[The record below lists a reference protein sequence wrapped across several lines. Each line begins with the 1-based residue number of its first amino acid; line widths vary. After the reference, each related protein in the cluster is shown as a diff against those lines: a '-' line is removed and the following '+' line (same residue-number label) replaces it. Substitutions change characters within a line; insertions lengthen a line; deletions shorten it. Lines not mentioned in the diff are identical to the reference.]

1 MTLAPAHAHAREH
14 GGSAATVTVTAVL
27 VLRDPGPWLGE
38 ALDSLARQTRAPE
51 RLLVVDDGADG
62 EAVEAVRA
70 HPALREAIASI
81 RFTTVPPG
89 ATLGAALRTALADSP
104 GARLPADTFATG
116 LPGDTPD
123 APKAGLVADA
133 SEPEPTAHE
142 GQPADEEPAPASPQ
156 AGPQPVEHLWLLT
169 ASCAPDPTAL
179 ARLLDAVRRSPSV
192 GVAGPKL
199 VRWDE
204 PRTLESVGIQLT
216 RAGRVIPSPWPGE
229 PDQGQYDR
237 RTDVLAVPFDG
248 ALLERALLEQLGGH
262 EPAFGE
268 FGADVDLSWRA
279 HLAGRRV
286 VVVPRATVRTR
297 PSAAVEGP
305 RSRRRAARRVAL
317 TRCSLAATPLIALWI
332 ALSSLLGG
340 VALLVAKQ
348 PRAAWAELSDIGA
361 LLDPWRSLGARWR
374 SRKSRLLR
382 RRDVSGLF
390 VRPSAAL
397 RHTADLV
404 HDQVVFERG
413 PAARAHTPVE
423 AVETGPVSDESMD
436 LHVLSASWAA
446 RAARNPGVLA
456 VAVASIVT
464 LFAGRH
470 LPGGFAGRLETG
482 LAGGELIGV
491 RADSTTLWHAWLD
504 GWHGAASGYSGEQS
518 PHLAVVAGLAWAG
531 EHLPWSTPAGSPVGA
546 AVATLVGLAFPLAT
560 LTAYL
565 GARVITHA
573 RWPRGLAA
581 LAWSSTA
588 VVATAVGSGR
598 LGGVVA
604 AILLPLVAAGYAL
617 AARRRSGSTATAATA
632 LGVAVLGAFVPAM
645 LVVAAVAALGL
656 MVLGRGRGP
665 RLRGLVLLVLP
676 PALMGPWL
684 LALVESPHRLLSG
697 PGLTLWGTGTALPWE
712 IALAHPGGPGSHPV
726 LFTAPLVLAGL
737 VGLLRCG
744 ARSAAATCLAVLAL
758 AGLALGLAAPHLHLG
773 TVPEGLEAAGQPI
786 TAWPGTGLLV
796 YVLAL
801 LAAALLGADRLPL
814 GRSAGGWAAV
824 SRWPVGAAVVLAVVA
839 STGWTAWKAV
849 GTDLSAWSDPRPA
862 VAIDQAEGPL
872 SNRMLL
878 LETDGQQV
886 RYGLLGREVSDVAR
900 DLPLTAAQLPG
911 RSPLAEAV
919 GRLFEQGGD
928 PDAAEPAAVLAAQAI
943 GFVGLRAEDTDPAI
957 RSLDATAGLSRLGE
971 HDGILFWRV
980 LPQGAQ
986 EGVIAP
992 SRARL
997 VGADGV
1003 ARDVP
1008 VRGDHARTATRVAPG
1023 AGATLVLAE
1032 PVEWAEHARVTYDG
1046 RVLQAKPDAAQPT
1059 YALPAQP
1066 GRLVV
1071 EVLPTHPLWRWAQLG
1086 LLAAVAFVALPF
1098 GGRATRSAP

>member
-1 MTLAPAHAHAREH
+1 M
-14 GGSAATVTVTAVL
+14 
-27 VLRDPGPWLGE
+27 
-38 ALDSLARQTRAPE
+38 
-51 RLLVVDDGADG
+51 
-62 EAVEAVRA
+62 
-70 HPALREAIASI
+70 
-81 RFTTVPPG
+81 
-89 ATLGAALRTALADSP
+89 
-104 GARLPADTFATG
+104 
-116 LPGDTPD
+116 
-123 APKAGLVADA
+123 
-133 SEPEPTAHE
+133 
-142 GQPADEEPAPASPQ
+142 
-156 AGPQPVEHLWLLT
+156 EHLWLLT
-169 ASCAPDPTAL
+169 AACAPDPTAL

-248 ALLERALLEQLGGH
+248 MLLERGLLEQLGGH

-268 FGADVDLSWRA
+268 FGADLDLSWRA
-279 HLAGRRV
+279 HQAGRRV

-317 TRCSLAATPLIALWI
+317 TRCSLAATPFLALWI
-332 ALSSLLGG
+332 ALSSLLAG

-382 RRDVSGLF
+382 RRDLSGLF

-518 PHLAVVAGLAWAG
+518 PHLAVRGGPGLGRGSTCPGRRRRARRSVRPSPRWSAWRSRWPRSRHTSARGSSRTRAGRAG
-531 EHLPWSTPAGSPVGA
+531 SPPSPGRAPPSWRPRSAPAGSA
-546 AVATLVGLAFPLAT
+546 
-560 LTAYL
+560 
-565 GARVITHA
+565 
-573 RWPRGLAA
+573 
-581 LAWSSTA
+581 AWSRRSSSRSSRP
-588 VVATAVGSGR
+588 ATPWR
-598 LGGVVA
+598 RA
-604 AILLPLVAAGYAL
+604 AA
-617 AARRRSGSTATAATA
+617 AARPRRRPPPSGA
-632 LGVAVLGAFVPAM
+632 AVLGAFVPAM

-656 MVLGRGRGP
+656 LVLGRGRGP

-814 GRSAGGWAAV
+814 RRSAGGWAAV

-900 DLPLTAAQLPG
+900 DLPLTAAQLPE
-911 RSPLAEAV
+911 RSALAEAV

-928 PDAAEPAAVLAAQAI
+928 PDAAEPAAVLADA
-943 GFVGLRAEDTDPAI
+943 GHRLR
-957 RSLDATAGLSRLGE
+957 RSAG
-971 HDGILFWRV
+971 
-980 LPQGAQ
+980 
-986 EGVIAP
+986 
-992 SRARL
+992 
-997 VGADGV
+997 
-1003 ARDVP
+1003 
-1008 VRGDHARTATRVAPG
+1008 RGHRPR
-1023 AGATLVLAE
+1023 
-1032 PVEWAEHARVTYDG
+1032 
-1046 RVLQAKPDAAQPT
+1046 
-1059 YALPAQP
+1059 
-1066 GRLVV
+1066 
-1071 EVLPTHPLWRWAQLG
+1071 HPLPRRDRRPVPA
-1086 LLAAVAFVALPF
+1086 
-1098 GGRATRSAP
+1098 R